1 MAKVTSRA
9 TVAIGEALAP
19 VGELVFESDGRRQTS
34 MFRYTDAWL
43 DDPAGFAL
51 SPAMPLST
59 APFFTSATADNSRA
73 ALPLPIGD
81 GAPDS
86 WGRGLLRR
94 GQRRAL
100 PEFDYLVGVDDRT
113 RQGALRYLGPDG
125 QPLARS
131 WPPVPR
137 LADLADLQR
146 LASTPVENLD
156 AAALSRL
163 IGSGASVGGARP
175 KACVVDADGALAI
188 AKFTTDQDTVPIER
202 VEVATLR
209 LANDVGINAAAARLE
224 LGSTSRPVAV
234 IKRFD
239 RRRGGR
245 SQQSD
250 RIPYLSAQS
259 FIGAELATGSFYT
272 DIADALRT
280 HGASPRAQ
288 LAELFRR
295 ILFSI
300 LVSNNDDHLRNH
312 GLLHVGGGLWG
323 LSPAFDINPQPE
335 RTRHLET
342 GISELSGHEASI
354 EAALE
359 AAPFFDIDQAE
370 ARTILGSMVAV
381 IDGRWRQ
388 RCRETGLSGAEI
400 THYALAF
407 EHEETKVARR
417 LAARPTR

>member
-1 MAKVTSRA
+1 MAKTTSRVS
-9 TVAIGEALAP
+9 VAIGEALAL

-43 DDPAGFAL
+43 ADPMGFAL

-73 ALPLPIGD
+73 ALPLPVGD
-81 GAPDS
+81 GTPDS

-94 GQRRAL
+94 GERRAL
-100 PEFDYLVGVDDRT
+100 TEFDYLVGVDDLT
-113 RQGALRYLGPDG
+113 RQGALRYLDAEG
-125 QPLARS
+125 QPLAHS

-137 LADLADLQR
+137 LADLADLRR
-146 LASTPVENLD
+146 LASTPIEDLD
-156 AAALSRL
+156 AAARSRL

-175 KACVVDADGALAI
+175 KACVVDSDGALAI

-202 VEVATLR
+202 VEVATLS
-209 LANDVGINAAAARLE
+209 LANDVGITAAAARLE
-224 LGSTSRPVAV
+224 LGGTSRPVAI

-239 RRRGGR
+239 RRPGTK

-250 RIPYLSAQS
+250 RVPYLSAQS
-259 FIGAELATGSFYT
+259 FIGVEVATGGFYT
-272 DIADALRT
+272 DVADALRT
-280 HGASPRAQ
+280 HGASPKAQ
-288 LAELFRR
+288 LSELFRR

-342 GISELSGHEASI
+342 GISELSGDEASI

-359 AAPFFDIDQAE
+359 AAPFFDIEQDE
-370 ARTILGSMVAV
+370 ARTMLRSMVAV
-381 IDGRWRQ
+381 IDDRWRQ
-388 RCRETGLSGAEI
+388 RCREAGLSGAEI
-400 THYALAF
+400 THYAQAF

>member
-1 MAKVTSRA
+1 MAKTTSRT
-9 TVAIGEALAP
+9 TVAIGEDLAP

-43 DDPAGFAL
+43 DDPSGFAL

-59 APFFTSATADNSRA
+59 APFFTSATADNRRA

-81 GAPDS
+81 GTPDS

-94 GQRRAL
+94 GEPPAL
-100 PEFDYLVGVDDRT
+100 TEFDYLVGVDDLT
-113 RQGALRYLGPDG
+113 RQGALRYVDAEG
-125 QPLARS
+125 QPLARA

-137 LADLADLQR
+137 LADLADLRR
-146 LASTPVENLD
+146 LASTPLENLD
-156 AAALSRL
+156 AAARSRL

-175 KACVVDADGALAI
+175 KACIVDADGDLAI
-188 AKFTTDQDTVPIER
+188 AKFTTDQDTLPIER
-202 VEVATLR
+202 VEVATLS
-209 LANDVGINAAAARLE
+209 LANDVGINASSARLE
-224 LGSTSRPVAV
+224 LGSTSRPVAT

-239 RRRGGR
+239 RRRSAG

-250 RIPYLSAQS
+250 RVAYLSAQS

-280 HGASPRAQ
+280 HGASPKAQ

-312 GLLHVGGGLWG
+312 GLLHVGGGLWV

-359 AAPFFDIDQAE
+359 ASPFFDIEHDDG
-370 ARTILGSMVAV
+370 RTMLRSMVGV
-381 IDGRWRQ
+381 IDGRWRR
-388 RCRETGLSGAEI
+388 RCLEAGLSAAE
-400 THYALAF
+400 TRHYAPAF
-407 EHEETKVARR
+407 EHEETKIARR
-417 LAARPTR
+417 LVGA

>member
-1 MAKVTSRA
+1 MAKTTSRV
-9 TVAIGEALAP
+9 TVAIGETLAP

-34 MFRYTDAWL
+34 MFRYADAWL
-43 DDPAGFAL
+43 DNPAGFAL
-51 SPAMPLST
+51 FPAMPLST
-59 APFFTSATADNSRA
+59 APFFTSAAANNSRA

-81 GAPDS
+81 GTPDS

-94 GQRRAL
+94 GERRAL
-100 PEFDYLVGVDDRT
+100 TEFDYLVGVDDLT
-113 RQGALRYLGPDG
+113 RQGALRYLDAEGR
-125 QPLARS
+125 PLAHS

-137 LADLADLQR
+137 LADLAELRR
-146 LASTPVENLD
+146 LASTPIEDLD
-156 AAALSRL
+156 AAARSRL

-175 KACVVDADGALAI
+175 KVCVVDADGALAI

-202 VEVATLR
+202 VEVATLF
-209 LANDVGINAAAARLE
+209 LATDVGINAAAARLE
-224 LGSTSRPVAV
+224 LGSTSRPVAI

-239 RRRGGR
+239 RRGVR
-245 SQQSD
+245 SQQPD

-280 HGASPRAQ
+280 HGASPKAQ

-312 GLLHVGGGLWG
+312 GLLHVGGGLWA

-335 RTRHLET
+335 RTRQLET

-359 AAPFFDIDQAE
+359 AAPFFDVDRDE
-370 ARTILGSMVAV
+370 ARTMLGSMVGV

-388 RCRETGLSGAEI
+388 RCREAGLSAAE
-400 THYALAF
+400 TRHYAPAF

-417 LAARPTR
+417 LAKD

>member
-1 MAKVTSRA
+1 MAKTTSRV

-59 APFFTSATADNSRA
+59 APFFASAMADNSRA

-81 GAPDS
+81 GTPDS
-86 WGRGLLRR
+86 WGRSLLRR
-94 GQRRAL
+94 GERRPL
-100 PEFDYLVGVDDRT
+100 TEFGYLVGVDDLT
-113 RQGALRYLGPDG
+113 RQGALRYLDAEG
-125 QPLARS
+125 QPLAHS

-137 LADLADLQR
+137 IADLRDLRR
-146 LASTPVENLD
+146 LASTPIENLD
-156 AAALSRL
+156 AAARSRL

-175 KACVVDADGALAI
+175 KACIVDADGALAI
-188 AKFTTDQDTVPIER
+188 AKFTTDQDTFPIER
-202 VEVATLR
+202 VEVATLF
-209 LANDVGINAAAARLE
+209 LANDAGIDAAAARLE
-224 LGSTSRPVAV
+224 LGGTSRPVAV
-234 IKRFD
+234 VKRFD
-239 RRRGGR
+239 RRVAR
-245 SQQSD
+245 SQQSE
-250 RIPYLSAQS
+250 RVPYLSAQS

-280 HGASPRAQ
+280 HGAGPRAQ

-312 GLLHVGGGLWG
+312 GLLHGGRGLWA

-342 GISELSGHEASI
+342 GISELSGHAASI

-359 AAPFFDIDQAE
+359 AAPFFDVDQDE
-370 ARTILGSMVAV
+370 ARSMLGSMVAV

-388 RCRETGLSGAEI
+388 RCREAGLSAAEI
-400 THYALAF
+400 RNYAPAF
-407 EHEETKVARR
+407 EHEETQIARR
-417 LAARPTR
+417 LAKH

>member
-1 MAKVTSRA
+1 MAKTTSRV
-9 TVAIGEALAP
+9 TVAIGEGLAP

-34 MFRYTDAWL
+34 MFRYSDAWL
-43 DDPAGFAL
+43 DEPMGFAL

-59 APFFTSATADNSRA
+59 APFFASATPDNSRA
-73 ALPLPIGD
+73 ALPLPVGD
-81 GAPDS
+81 GTPDS

-94 GQRRAL
+94 GERR
-100 PEFDYLVGVDDRT
+100 PSTEFDYLVGVDDLA
-113 RQGALRYLGPDG
+113 RQGALRYLDAQGR
-125 QPLARS
+125 PLAHS

-137 LADLADLQR
+137 IADLADLRR
-146 LASTPVENLD
+146 LASTPIENLT
-156 AAALSRL
+156 AAARARL

-175 KACVVDADGALAI
+175 KACVVDTDGALAI

-202 VEVATLR
+202 VEVATLL
-209 LANDVGINAAAARLE
+209 LANDVGINAASARLE
-224 LGSTSRPVAV
+224 HGTTGRPVAV

-245 SQQSD
+245 SRPLD
-250 RIPYLSAQS
+250 RVPYLSAQS
-259 FIGAELATGSFYT
+259 FVGAELATGGFYT

-280 HGASPRAQ
+280 HGARPTAQ

-312 GLLHVGGGLWG
+312 GLLHVGGGLWA

-342 GISELSGHEASI
+342 GISELSGHAASI

-359 AAPFFDIDQAE
+359 AAPFFDVDQDE
-370 ARTILGSMVAV
+370 ARSMLGRMVAV
-381 IDGRWRQ
+381 IDGRWRH
-388 RCRETGLSGAEI
+388 RCREAGLSAAEI
-400 THYALAF
+400 AHYVPAF
-407 EHEETKVARR
+407 EHEETRVAER
-417 LAARPTR
+417 LAART